1 MQVFW
6 IPIQSAYAATESGYR
21 DQVRLGMAI
30 GAVYNRPDYR
40 GGVVIAPGNAP
51 TVIYTMVRDGGVP
64 GAQIVSEF
72 YDPFYY
78 LPAGYRYQDHKD
90 VAGPLL
96 QCWFWNTH
104 ARLLLLP
111 PVSSFNASVADYEV
125 FITDNPQWFSQTGAD
140 LGDGWT
146 IVGVQVPMP
155 GTDVCAQA
163 SRAAPH

>member
-1 MQVFW
+1 
-6 IPIQSAYAATESGYR
+6 
-21 DQVRLGMAI
+21 
-30 GAVYNRPDYR
+30 
-40 GGVVIAPGNAP
+40 
-51 TVIYTMVRDGGVP
+51 
-64 GAQIVSEF
+64 VSEF